1 MRGKRLHGSQSLA
14 NTGKSVGRIFRQ
26 RVEYFPDTC
35 LDVAYIGQKSALTFE
50 GCALTGFQFEFRK
63 LPVLIF
69 YIFSLS
75 AIAAYHLPGARK
87 LSQST
92 TICRIKS
99 VVLFQ
104 QTCIAS
110 YAVDNFQL
118 ILSGGQLQVLVLRMN
133 VDKSNCNLPQLL
145 KICWSV
151 VYKSSRPSSRQQF
164 AAKDA
169 HAVTTVESVF
179 GKNCSSRRSVGQLKL
194 GFYHALPAVVADC
207 T

>member
-1 MRGKRLHGSQSLA
+1 MR
-14 NTGKSVGRIFRQ
+14 RIIS
-26 RVEYFPDTC
+26 RVRVNSP
-35 LDVAYIGQKSALTFE
+35 K
-50 GCALTGFQFEFRK
+50 
-63 LPVLIF
+63 
-69 YIFSLS
+69 
-75 AIAAYHLPGARK
+75 
-87 LSQST
+87 ST

-151 VYKSSRPSSRQQF
+151 VYKSSRPSS
-164 AAKDA
+164 
-169 HAVTTVESVF
+169 
-179 GKNCSSRRSVGQLKL
+179 GNSSRRRMHMPSPLSNPFSARIAVAAGASGQLKL